1 MSTPQAAHS
10 LPPDHFLLQPRQ
22 DYLVGA
28 YEGHVDTSTLA
39 AHDFDVDTRTGFM
52 PPDPPL
58 SRLPEQWE
66 LWETT
71 LDAAMQAKLQLA
83 VKPGLTTKDEQT
95 SGSWRDHVK
104 RLPVLPT
111 FELVRSELLLRRAH
125 HVLSFI
131 MHFYIHSLP
140 LSSPVHIPEPI
151 SVPLVAVSNHLQ
163 LPPVVT
169 YSDNV
174 LYNWDIIRPR
184 DQNELG
190 VEPPALDSLR
200 SQDMFTGTID
210 EQEFYLA
217 SARIELRGVEALEL
231 MRATMDEMFVGDEIA
246 ISRITGYLHKL
257 ASIVGEL
264 KDILL
269 DVRKGCDP
277 STFYHT
283 IRPWFR
289 GADSDPA
296 HRKWVFEG
304 VEEQPTDLSGPS
316 AGQSAFIH
324 ALDVFLGLDNCNV
337 VEGGVTPDQ
346 RTLLRRMQ
354 IYMPRHHRNF
364 LRHLSTNPRPVRSL
378 LAQETPD
385 AELLDAYNSAVLS
398 VKEFRDAH
406 IKIVA
411 IYIIGPAARE
421 RKEREAVDVQAED
434 APKDEKIVLKG
445 TGGTDLVRFLKGVR
459 DKTAEAV
466 IEPTLESTR

>member
-1 MSTPQAAHS
+1 
-10 LPPDHFLLQPRQ
+10 
-22 DYLVGA
+22 
-28 YEGHVDTSTLA
+28 
-39 AHDFDVDTRTGFM
+39 
-52 PPDPPL
+52 
-58 SRLPEQWE
+58 
-66 LWETT
+66 
-71 LDAAMQAKLQLA
+71 
-83 VKPGLTTKDEQT
+83 
-95 SGSWRDHVK
+95 
-104 RLPVLPT
+104 
-111 FELVRSELLLRRAH
+111 
-125 HVLSFI
+125 

-190 VEPPALDSLR
+190 VEPPALDNLR

-283 IRPWFR
+283 IRP
-289 GADSDPA
+289 
-296 HRKWVFEG
+296 
-304 VEEQPTDLSGPS
+304 
-316 AGQSAFIH
+316 
-324 ALDVFLGLDNCNV
+324 
-337 VEGGVTPDQ
+337 
-346 RTLLRRMQ
+346 
-354 IYMPRHHRNF
+354 
-364 LRHLSTNPRPVRSL
+364 
-378 LAQETPD
+378 
-385 AELLDAYNSAVLS
+385 
-398 VKEFRDAH
+398 
-406 IKIVA
+406 
-411 IYIIGPAARE
+411 
-421 RKEREAVDVQAED
+421 
-434 APKDEKIVLKG
+434 
-445 TGGTDLVRFLKGVR
+445 
-459 DKTAEAV
+459 
-466 IEPTLESTR
+466 

>member
-1 MSTPQAAHS
+1 MSRQQLADM

-22 DYLVGA
+22 DSLLGVQ
-28 YEGHVDTSTLA
+28 EGHVDTSTLA

-58 SRLPEQWE
+58 SRLPVQWE
-66 LWETT
+66 LWETA
-71 LDAAMQAKLQLA
+71 LDAAMHAKLQLA
-83 VKPGLTTKDEQT
+83 VKLDLTAEEKKSSE
-95 SGSWRDHVK
+95 SWREHV
-104 RLPVLPT
+104 RQLPVVPT
-111 FELVRSELLLRRAH
+111 SELTHSELLLRRAH
-125 HVLSFI
+125 HVLTFI
-131 MHFYIHSLP
+131 MHFYIYTLP
-140 LSSPVHIPEPI
+140 LSSSVRIPEPI
-151 SVPLVAVSNHLQ
+151 SVPLVAISSHLQ

-184 DQNELG
+184 AQNELG
-190 VEPPALDSLR
+190 FEPPALDNLR
-200 SQDMFTGTID
+200 SQDMFSGTID

-231 MRATMDEMFVGDEIA
+231 MRATMDELFVGDEIA
-246 ISRITGYLHKL
+246 IRRITTYLHKL
-257 ASIVGEL
+257 ASIVHDLET
-264 KDILL
+264 ILL
-269 DVRKGCDP
+269 NVRKGCDP
-277 STFYHT
+277 NTFYHS

-304 VEEQPTDLSGPS
+304 VEQQPTHLSGPS
-316 AGQSAFIH
+316 AGQSALIH

-364 LRHLSTNPRPVRSL
+364 LRHLSTNPRPVRTFVT
-378 LAQETPD
+378 QTKPD
-385 AELLDAYNSAVLS
+385 GELLDAYNSAVQS

-421 RKEREAVDVQAED
+421 RMELEHADPETQEVGKQ
-434 APKDEKIVLKG
+434 VLKG

-459 DKTAEAV
+459 DKTAEAI
-466 IEPTLESTR
+466 IEPTLQ

>member
-1 MSTPQAAHS
+1 
-10 LPPDHFLLQPRQ
+10 
-22 DYLVGA
+22 
-28 YEGHVDTSTLA
+28 
-39 AHDFDVDTRTGFM
+39 
-52 PPDPPL
+52 
-58 SRLPEQWE
+58 
-66 LWETT
+66 
-71 LDAAMQAKLQLA
+71 
-83 VKPGLTTKDEQT
+83 
-95 SGSWRDHVK
+95 
-104 RLPVLPT
+104 
-111 FELVRSELLLRRAH
+111 
-125 HVLSFI
+125 
-131 MHFYIHSLP
+131 MHFYIHTLP
-140 LSSPVHIPEPI
+140 LFSLVHIPEPI

-174 LYNWDIIRPR
+174 LYNWDTIRPR
-184 DQNELG
+184 VRNELG
-190 VEPPALDSLR
+190 VEPPALNNLR

-231 MRATMDEMFVGDEIA
+231 MRATMDEMFVGDGIA
-246 ISRITGYLHKL
+246 INRITEYLHKL
-257 ASIVGEL
+257 ASVVLDL
-264 KDILL
+264 KNILL

-277 STFYHT
+277 ITFYHS

-304 VEEQPTDLSGPS
+304 VEGQPTDLSGPS
-316 AGQSAFIH
+316 AGQSALIH
-324 ALDVFLGLDNCNV
+324 ALDVFLGIDNRNMA
-337 VEGGVTPDQ
+337 EGGVGPDQ

-364 LRHLSTNPRPVRSL
+364 LRHLSTTPRQVRTL
-378 LAQETPD
+378 LTPGTPN

-398 VKEFRDAH
+398 VKELRDAH

-411 IYIIGPAARE
+411 IYIIGPAAQE
-421 RKEREAVDVQAED
+421 RKERGEAERAQNDG
-434 APKDEKIVLKG
+434 KGVLKG

-466 IEPTLESTR
+466 IEPITMTKS

>member
-1 MSTPQAAHS
+1 MFDQQTADV
-10 LPPDHFLLQPRQ
+10 LPPNHFLRQPRP
-22 DYLVGA
+22 DFLVGVH
-28 YEGHVDTSTLA
+28 EGHIDTSTLA
-39 AHDFDVDTRTGFM
+39 AHDFDLDTRTGFM

-66 LWETT
+66 LWETA
-71 LDAAMQAKLQLA
+71 LDAAMHTKLQLA
-83 VKPGLTTKDEQT
+83 IKPNLTTEEEKSSE
-95 SGSWRDHVK
+95 SWREHIQQ
-104 RLPVLPT
+104 LPVIPT
-111 FELVRSELLLRRAH
+111 SELAHSELLLRRAH
-125 HVLSFI
+125 HVLTFL
-131 MHFYIHSLP
+131 MHFYIYTLP
-140 LSSPVHIPEPI
+140 LSSPVLIPESI

-163 LPPVVT
+163 VPPVVT

-174 LYNWDIIRPR
+174 LYNWDIILPGA
-184 DQNELG
+184 QNELG
-190 VEPPALDSLR
+190 FKPPALDNLR

-246 ISRITGYLHKL
+246 IRRITAYLHKL
-257 ASIVGEL
+257 ASVIQDL
-264 KDILL
+264 KGILL

-277 STFYHT
+277 STFYHS

-296 HRKWVFEG
+296 HRKWVFAG
-304 VEEQPTDLSGPS
+304 VEEQPTNLSGPS
-316 AGQSAFIH
+316 AGQSTLIH
-324 ALDVFLGLDNCNV
+324 SLDVFLGLDNCNV
-337 VEGGVTPDQ
+337 AEGDVTPDQ

-364 LRHLSTNPRPVRSL
+364 LRHLSTNPRQVRTL
-378 LAQETPD
+378 VTQAEPD
-385 AELLDAYNSAVLS
+385 AELLDAYNAAVQS

-421 RKEREAVDVQAED
+421 RMELEQADPQARD
-434 APKDEKIVLKG
+434 APKGGRGVLKG

-466 IEPTLESTR
+466 IEPTLE

>member
-1 MSTPQAAHS
+1 MSNDSTDL

-22 DYLVGA
+22 DFLLGA
-28 YEGHVDTSTLA
+28 NEGHVDTSTLA

-58 SRLPEQWE
+58 SRLPIQWE
-66 LWETT
+66 LWETA

-83 VKPGLTTKDEQT
+83 IKSGLTSDEKQ
-95 SGSWRDHVK
+95 SSESWRGHV
-104 RLPVLPT
+104 RQLPVLPA
-111 FELVRSELLLRRAH
+111 FELTHSELLLRRAH
-125 HVLSFI
+125 HVLTFI
-131 MHFYIHSLP
+131 MHFYIHTLP
-140 LSSPVHIPEPI
+140 LSSPVFIPEPI
-151 SVPLVAVSNHLQ
+151 AVPLVAISNHLQ

-184 DQNELG
+184 AQDELG
-190 VEPPALDSLR
+190 FEPPALDNLHSL
-200 SQDMFTGTID
+200 DMFSGTID

-231 MRATMDEMFVGDEIA
+231 MRATLDELFVGDEIT
-246 ISRITGYLHKL
+246 IRRITAYLHKL
-257 ASIVGEL
+257 ASIVNDLEV
-264 KDILL
+264 ILL

-277 STFYHT
+277 STFYHS

-316 AGQSAFIH
+316 AGQSALIH

-354 IYMPRHHRNF
+354 TYMPRHHRNF
-364 LRHLSTNPRPVRSL
+364 LRHLSTNPRTVRTFVTQ
-378 LAQETPD
+378 AKPD
-385 AELLDAYNSAVLS
+385 AELLDAYNSAVQS
-398 VKEFRDAH
+398 VKAFRDAH

-421 RKEREAVDVQAED
+421 RMELQNAGPEAQEVGRG
-434 APKDEKIVLKG
+434 VLKG

-466 IEPTLESTR
+466 IEPTLQ